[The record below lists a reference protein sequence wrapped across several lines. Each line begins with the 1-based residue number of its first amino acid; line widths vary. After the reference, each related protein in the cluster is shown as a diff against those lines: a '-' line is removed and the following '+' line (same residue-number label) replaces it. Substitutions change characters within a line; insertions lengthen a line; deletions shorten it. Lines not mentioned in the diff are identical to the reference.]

1 MSAIDT
7 STSPTSIQEI
17 NSKSYT
23 VATMFDNSGP
33 RVNFQYSQ
41 AKKDYHQQIKQK
53 LIKHA
58 DSITDSRDTWTRK
71 DKNFCDYVSNICNG
85 CGFTKKD
92 GCGVRNDGF
101 HYDCRPCSICNSTI
115 EGVGLLPYP
124 MRNACDYDRPTYPYH
139 ADCKKSE
146 SQYEFSVNV
155 NCIPKSLNISQEV
168 IDNLP
173 IINKDLP
180 DIHKYSIKNFG
191 PRITVKD
198 FENLTK

>member
-7 STSPTSIQEI
+7 FTSPTSIQEI
-17 NSKSYT
+17 SSN
-23 VATMFDNSGP
+23 ADP

-41 AKKDYHQQIKQK
+41 LKQDYHQALLVDKGKIEQEI
-53 LIKHA
+53 IKHA
-58 DSITDSRDTWTRK
+58 DSITDSLDTWTRK
-71 DKNFCDYVSNICNG
+71 YKKNRICNG
-85 CGFTKKD
+85 CGVADKN
-92 GCGVRNDGF
+92 GCSVRDDGF

-124 MRNACDYDRPTYPYH
+124 RRNAYDYDRPTYSYH
-139 ADCKKSE
+139 ARCKESV

-168 IDNLP
+168 IDKLP

-198 FENLTK
+198 FENLTKNN